1 MLWNKIKNNLIV
13 ALSMLEIANFH
24 TSYGKLKDILEND
37 LRELEVFV
45 DENKQNVID
54 LKGEKS
60 VFSRYI
66 FSIFIGFC
74 LVFIIVYLFY
84 NSPKLQN
91 KKFV

>member
-1 MLWNKIKNNLIV
+1 
-13 ALSMLEIANFH
+13 MLEIANFH
-24 TSYGKLKDILEND
+24 TSYAKLKDILEID
-37 LRELEVFV
+37 LRELEMFV
-45 DENKQNVID
+45 DENKQHVID

-60 VFSRYI
+60 VLSRFI
-66 FSIFIGFC
+66 FSILIGFC